1 MKFKFSSLFFLFIV
15 LIGCKND
22 DQKQLAENTKDIK
35 KREVIFSTINNGWN
49 FNTAPINPTSA
60 QLSATWSEWGVFLKE
75 LGQKPKS
82 SIGAFQQKAKTLST
96 KVLELNNNIP
106 AAYNKPEIKS
116 RIAVLTTKIN
126 SLNLYIN
133 LDEIPA
139 QKVITLITEINT
151 ELISLQSQMNEIVR
165 KNSIPKEEGESE
177 ILKML
182 DTSRA
187 IPSSKTNKIL
197 PKSE

>member
-1 MKFKFSSLFFLFIV
+1 MKFKFSSLFFIFII
-15 LIGCKND
+15 LIGCKNN
-22 DQKQLAENTKDIK
+22 DQQQLAEKTRDIK

-49 FNTAPINPTSA
+49 FNTTPINPTSA
-60 QLSATWSEWGVFLKE
+60 QLSTTWSEWSVFLKE

-106 AAYNKPEIKS
+106 TTYNKPEIKS

-139 QKVITLITEINT
+139 QKVITLVTEINT

-177 ILKML
+177 IIKML

-187 IPSSKTNKIL
+187 IPSNKTNKIL
-197 PKSE
+197 PKK

>member
-1 MKFKFSSLFFLFIV
+1 MKFKFSYFLLLFCLASSITLV
-15 LIGCKND
+15 SCKNND
-22 DQKQLAENTKDIK
+22 DPTLTENTKDIK
-35 KREVIFSTINNGWN
+35 KRELVFSDINTSWT
-49 FNTAPINPTSA
+49 FTATPINPAS
-60 QLSATWSEWGVFLKE
+60 SELVGQWAEWAGFLKE

-106 AAYNKPEIKS
+106 ATYNKPEIKS

-139 QKVITLITEINT
+139 QKVIQLIKEIKI
-151 ELISLQSQMNEIVR
+151 ELISLQSQMSEIVR
-165 KNSIPKEEGESE
+165 KKSIPKEEGESD
-177 ILKML
+177 IIKIR

-187 IPSSKTNKIL
+187 IPTKPIKIN
-197 PKSE
+197 

>member
-1 MKFKFSSLFFLFIV
+1 MKFKLYTLFFLFIALV
-15 LIGCKND
+15 SCKND
-22 DQKQLAENTKDIK
+22 DQHRLTENTKDLK
-35 KREVIFSTINNGWN
+35 KRELIFSEINKGWN
-49 FNTAPINPTSA
+49 FNATPINPTSQ
-60 QLSATWSEWGVFLKE
+60 QLATSWSEWGVFLKE

-106 AAYNKPEIKS
+106 ATYNKPEIKS

-139 QKVITLITEINT
+139 QKVVSIIPEINN

-165 KNSIPKEEGESE
+165 KKSIPKEEGESE
-177 ILKML
+177 IFKMRY
-182 DTSRA
+182 TSRA
-187 IPSSKTNKIL
+187 IPSNKPNKIL
-197 PKSE
+197 PNK